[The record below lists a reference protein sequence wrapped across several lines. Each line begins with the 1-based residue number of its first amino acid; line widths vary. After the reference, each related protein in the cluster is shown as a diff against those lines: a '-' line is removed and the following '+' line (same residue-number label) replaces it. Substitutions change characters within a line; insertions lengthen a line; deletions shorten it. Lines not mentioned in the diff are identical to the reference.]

1 MNTLWCISWLIDHK
15 VSAQQPT
22 KDLVAVLRQ
31 LGVATQDEK
40 AQNSHLSKWS
50 VKQMVHEGGKEL
62 RESEGTHGI
71 FADKD
76 GLWEMKE
83 IFSGGMPISIQG
95 DGCLDS
101 GLAKEEALLLRFIG
115 KKWLQAVSICFQVDS
130 VSVAD
135 VAQRVGFAINAI
147 KKRATINGDIERAA
161 HHITTGKGPW
171 EQGSIQIVRCSA
183 EERSEHS

>member
-15 VSAQQPT
+15 MSAQQHT

-76 GLWEMKE
+76 WLWGLKE
-83 IFSGGMPISIQG
+83 IFPRGMPISIQG
-95 DGCLDS
+95 DGSLDS
-101 GLAKEEALLLRFIG
+101 GLDE
-115 KKWLQAVSICFQVDS
+115 
-130 VSVAD
+130 
-135 VAQRVGFAINAI
+135 N
-147 KKRATINGDIERAA
+147 
-161 HHITTGKGPW
+161 
-171 EQGSIQIVRCSA
+171 
-183 EERSEHS
+183 